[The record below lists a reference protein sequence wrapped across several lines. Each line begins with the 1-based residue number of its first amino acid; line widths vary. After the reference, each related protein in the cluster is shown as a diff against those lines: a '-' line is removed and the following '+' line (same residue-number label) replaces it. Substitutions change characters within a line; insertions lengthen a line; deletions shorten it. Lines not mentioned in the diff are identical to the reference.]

1 LPIGIA
7 CSADIFQAKILE
19 LMVALEFIKAYLDDL
34 LCITKAS
41 LEDRLEK
48 L

>member
-1 LPIGIA
+1 
-7 CSADIFQAKILE
+7 
-19 LMVALEFIKAYLDDL
+19 MVALEFMCNYLDDL

-41 LEDRLEK
+41 LDGHLDNLILVLTRLGEAG

>member
-1 LPIGIA
+1 
-7 CSADIFQAKILE
+7 
-19 LMVALEFIKAYLDDL
+19 MVALEFIKAYLDDL